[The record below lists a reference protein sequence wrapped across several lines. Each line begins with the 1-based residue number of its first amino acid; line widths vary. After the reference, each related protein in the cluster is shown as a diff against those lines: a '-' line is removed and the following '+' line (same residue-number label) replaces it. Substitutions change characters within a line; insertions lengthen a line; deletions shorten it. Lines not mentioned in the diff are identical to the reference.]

1 MPQVFEVLEQL
12 VFVPDV
18 GPLAAKCRT
27 LSRDAVPIT
36 AASMRPLQ
44 RPTRR
49 SARAASGRTS
59 GPRHASSIRR
69 MSSTRAGIQRRVTE
83 YRALS
88 LRAASASAV
97 TPPGAKAASS
107 LSISR
112 TSSRSV
118 SARPLRCKPHR
129 RADRFL
135 HCTAP
140 LKIAQAT
147 RKRLASGW
155 LAVSESAPPASRD
168 GRCFSAFRADT
179 RGLTARSCR
188 GRP

>member
-1 MPQVFEVLEQL
+1 MPH
-12 VFVPDV
+12 
-18 GPLAAKCRT
+18 
-27 LSRDAVPIT
+27 AVPGRRPDHRRVD
-36 AASMRPLQ
+36 AAAAAPDPPVRARGKRAHERPPPCVVDPADVQHPRRDPAQGDRILRAQPARRQ
-44 RPTRR
+44 RLR
-49 SARAASGRTS
+49 
-59 GPRHASSIRR
+59 RHAARR
-69 MSSTRAGIQRRVTE
+69 ESCQQPFDFPHVLPLGF
-83 YRALS
+83 
-88 LRAASASAV
+88 
-97 TPPGAKAASS
+97 G
-107 LSISR
+107 
-112 TSSRSV
+112 
-118 SARPLRCKPHR
+118 RPLRCKPHR

-179 RGLTARSCR
+179 RGLTPRSCR